1 MFLWGFVYWGPALNM
16 TPRLMTRL
24 PESAERDVL
33 PPLRAARTPDG
44 MYVYPGPLAGA
55 ADEAAQTAWE
65 QQLADGP
72 VLHLAYRERGVSPLD
87 PTMFAKG
94 LAHCILQALLA
105 ALLLAVAAPALPR
118 YRSRVA
124 VLALAGALAAV
135 STNGDN
141 LIWRFYSP
149 QYTAGQ
155 AAYTLVGALLAA
167 LIIAAI
173 VRPQAAKTADA

>member
-1 MFLWGFVYWGPALNM
+1 MASWGKIARRTFLVGSVAVAGGVAFGVWKIRQPVANPLNPPDGVALNPFLILDR
-16 TPRLMTRL
+16 TGVTLVLGR
-24 PESAERDVL
+24 AEM
-33 PPLRAARTPDG
+33 G
-44 MYVYPGPLAGA
+44 QG
-55 ADEAAQTAWE
+55 AQT
-65 QQLADGP
+65 
-72 VLHLAYRERGVSPLD
+72 
-87 PTMFAKG
+87 T
-94 LAHCILQALLA
+94 LA
-105 ALLLAVAAPALPR
+105 AMLAVAAPALPR

-155 AAYTLVGALLAA
+155 AAYTLVGAPLGG
-167 LIIAAI
+167 LILGAI